1 MTNAEKYFQELMKD
15 SEFKE
20 AFFQEKIK
28 LDIEYQLEE
37 LKDKIKS
44 GKSKLTLI
52 KGVNKIKKTLEYA

>member
-20 AFFQEKIK
+20 VFFQEKIK

>member
-1 MTNAEKYFQELMKD
+1 MTNAEKYFQELMKA

-37 LKDKIKS
+37 LKEKIKS
-44 GKSKLTLI
+44 GKSKLTLT